1 MTDAVQMK
9 DLYHRQHA
17 EWLGRLDF
25 VQDQIKI
32 FEKELA
38 LVVHQHADR
47 MPLIEHVEEYRNIL
61 ARKSHHVDEF
71 RDQISLWERLISP
84 DAPEPETANT
94 QEHDLLEQGINQFLA
109 DFEDLKIALRRFVS
123 RND

>member
-61 ARKSHHVDEF
+61 ARKSHHVNEF
-71 RDQISLWERLISP
+71 HDQISLWERLISP